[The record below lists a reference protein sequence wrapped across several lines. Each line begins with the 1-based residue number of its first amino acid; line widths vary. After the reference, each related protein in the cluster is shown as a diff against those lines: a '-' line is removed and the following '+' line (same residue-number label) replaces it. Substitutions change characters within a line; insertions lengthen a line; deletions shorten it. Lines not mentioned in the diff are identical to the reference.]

1 MSPVAGWL
9 IAVTVIGGFLLAV
22 ALHDARQRKHTI
34 LANFPIIGHFR
45 YLLESIGP
53 ELRQYIVTSNDEERP
68 FNRAQR
74 RWVYASAK
82 RQNPNFGFG
91 TDQDLDQTGYL
102 IVKHS
107 TFPHLDEI
115 DEAATLPCAK
125 ELGAWRDRPGR
136 FRPASVVNISG
147 MSYGSLSGPA
157 VEALNVGARLAGCL
171 QNTGEGGIS
180 EYHRRGGEL
189 VYQIG
194 TGYFGCRN
202 PDGTFSLPRF
212 IETVGSAP
220 VRAIEVKLSQGA
232 KPGLGGM
239 LPGVKVTPA
248 IAAARGVPVGETV
261 KSPNAHSAFSDVD
274 GLIDFTEE
282 LAGATGLPVGIKSA
296 VGDTRFWDEL
306 ARRMAERGE
315 GPDFVNVDGGEG
327 GTGAGPLVFTNHVAL
342 PFRRG
347 FARVYLAFAAHGLHQ
362 NVVFVGGGKLGF
374 GAEGLAAMNM
384 GADLLSVGR
393 EALLA
398 IGCIQTQRCHT
409 GRCPTGVTTHSRW
422 LTRGLDPALKSVR
435 CANYIMSLRAE
446 LLQLAHACGQSH
458 PALVPHTALELLYEE
473 PAKRVDLCQHY
484 RYPPDL
490 HTLSAEQAAVIGEL
504 CSRPAA
510 AREVP
515 VAVP

>member
-1 MSPVAGWL
+1 MAGWL
-9 IAVTVIGGFLLAV
+9 VAVIVVGGLLVAV
-22 ALHDARQRKHTI
+22 ALYDVTQRRHTI
-34 LANFPIIGHFR
+34 LANFPVIGHFR

-91 TDQDLDQTGYL
+91 TDQDLDETGYL
-102 IVKHS
+102 IIKHS
-107 TFPHLDEI
+107 AFPWIGGI

-136 FRPASVVNISG
+136 FRPASAVNVSG
-147 MSYGSLSGPA
+147 MSYGSLSGQA
-157 VEALNVGARLAGCL
+157 VEALNSGARLASCL

-180 EYHRRGGEL
+180 SFHRNGGEL

-202 PDGTFSLPRF
+202 PDGTFSLPRLQ
-212 IETVGSAP
+212 ETVEGAP

-239 LPGVKVTPA
+239 LPGVKVTPE
-248 IAAARGVPVGETV
+248 IAAARGVPVGVTV
-261 KSPNAHSAFSDVD
+261 KSPNAHSAFGDVD
-274 GLIDFTEE
+274 GLIDFVE
-282 LAGATGLPVGIKSA
+282 LLAETTGLPVGIKSA
-296 VGDTRFWDEL
+296 VGDAGFWVEL
-306 ARRMAERGE
+306 ARRMSERGE

-327 GTGAGPLVFTNHVAL
+327 GTGAGPLVFTNNVAL

-347 FARVYLAFAAHGLHQ
+347 FARVYLTFAERDLHHK
-362 NVVFVGGGKLGF
+362 VVFVGGGKLGF

-409 GRCPTGVTTHSRW
+409 GRCPTGITTHSRW

-446 LLQLAHACGQSH
+446 LLQLAHACGRPH
-458 PALVPHTALELLYEE
+458 PALVPSTALELLYEE
-473 PAKRVDLCQHY
+473 PARRVDLRGHY
-484 RYPPDL
+484 RYPADL
-490 HTLSAEQAAVIGEL
+490 AILSAEQAEATAEL
-504 CSRPAA
+504 CSRSAQAA
-510 AREVP
+510 EAP
-515 VAVP
+515 VAVS

>member
-1 MSPVAGWL
+1 MRGMAPWL
-9 IAVTVIGGFLLAV
+9 IALIVIGGLLLAV
-22 ALHDARQRKHTI
+22 ALYDVLQRKHTI

-74 RWVYASAK
+74 RWIYASAK

-102 IVKHS
+102 IIKHAA
-107 TFPHLDEI
+107 FPHLAEI

-136 FRPASVVNISG
+136 FRPASVVNVSG

-157 VEALNVGARLAGCL
+157 VAALNKGAGLAGCL
-171 QNTGEGGIS
+171 HNTGEGGIS
-180 EYHRRGGEL
+180 GFHRNGGEL
-189 VYQIG
+189 IYQIG

-202 PDGTFSLPRF
+202 PDGTFSLERF
-212 IETVGSAP
+212 VETVEAAP
-220 VRAIEVKLSQGA
+220 VRAVEIKLSQGA

-239 LPGVKVTPA
+239 LPGVKVTPE
-248 IAAARGVPVGETV
+248 IAAARGVPVGKTV
-261 KSPNAHSAFSDVD
+261 KSPNAHSAFDDAD
-274 GLIDFTEE
+274 GLIDFAEE
-282 LAGATGLPVGIKSA
+282 LAEATGLPVGIKSA
-296 VGDTRFWDEL
+296 VGDARFWDEL

-327 GTGAGPLVFTNHVAL
+327 GTGAGPLVFTNNVAL

-347 FARVYLAFAAHGLHQ
+347 FARVYLAFFAHGLNQ
-362 NVVFVGGGKLGF
+362 KVVFIGGGKLGF
-374 GAEGLAAMNM
+374 GADGLAAMNM
-384 GADLLSVGR
+384 GADLLNVGR

-409 GRCPTGVTTHSRW
+409 GRCPTGVTTHNRW

-446 LLQLAHACGQSH
+446 LLQLAHACGQPH
-458 PALVPHTALELLYEE
+458 PALVPPTALELLYEE
-473 PAKRVDLCQHY
+473 PARRVDLCQHY

-490 HTLSAEQAAVIGEL
+490 HTLSAEQGETIGALCAGLAAG
-504 CSRPAA
+504 
-510 AREVP
+510 REAP
-515 VAVP
+515 VGIS

>member
-1 MSPVAGWL
+1 MRGVAGWL
-9 IAVTVIGGFLLAV
+9 IAVTVVGGLLLTV
-22 ALHDARQRKHTI
+22 ALYDVTQRRHTI

-74 RWVYASAK
+74 RWIYASAK

-91 TDQDLDQTGYL
+91 TDQDLDRTGYL
-102 IVKHS
+102 IVKHAA
-107 TFPHLDEI
+107 FPHVAEI

-157 VEALNVGARLAGCL
+157 VEALNIGAGLAGCL
-171 QNTGEGGIS
+171 HNTGEGGIS
-180 EYHRRGGEL
+180 DHHRHGGEL

-194 TGYFGCRN
+194 TGYFGCRSA
-202 PDGTFSLPRF
+202 DGTFSLPHLL
-212 IETVGSAP
+212 ETVEGAP
-220 VRAIEVKLSQGA
+220 VRAIEIKLSQGA

-239 LPGVKVTPA
+239 LPGVKVTPE
-248 IAAARGVPVGETV
+248 IAAARGVPEYRTV
-261 KSPNAHSAFSDVD
+261 KSPNAHSAFGDID
-274 GLIDFTEE
+274 GLISFVEQ
-282 LAGATGLPVGIKSA
+282 LADVCGLPVGIKSA
-296 VGDTRFWDEL
+296 VGSTRFWDEL
-306 ARRMAERGE
+306 ARRMSERGE
-315 GPDFVNVDGGEG
+315 GPDFITVDGGEG

-347 FARVYLAFAAHGLHQ
+347 FARVYLAFVAQELHQ
-362 NVVFVGGGKLGF
+362 KVVFIGSGKLGF
-374 GAEGLAAMNM
+374 GAEGLAAMNL
-384 GADLLSVGR
+384 GADLLNVGR

-398 IGCIQTQRCHT
+398 IGCVQTQRCHT
-409 GRCPTGVTTHSRW
+409 GRCPTGITTHSRW

-435 CANYIMSLRAE
+435 CANYVMSLRAE
-446 LLQLAHACGQSH
+446 LLQLAHACGQPH
-458 PALVPHTALELLYEE
+458 PALIPSTSLELLYEE
-473 PAKRVDLCQHY
+473 PIKRVDLCQHY
-484 RYPPDL
+484 RYPPELARLDPG
-490 HTLSAEQAAVIGEL
+490 EAATVVGL

-510 AREVP
+510 SEGTP
-515 VAVP
+515 VAL

>member
-1 MSPVAGWL
+1 MRGVAGWL
-9 IAVTVIGGFLLAV
+9 IALIAVGGLLVAV
-22 ALHDARQRKHTI
+22 ALYDATQRRHTI
-34 LANFPIIGHFR
+34 LANFPIIGHLR

-107 TFPHLDEI
+107 AFPHLDEI
-115 DEAATLPCAK
+115 DDAASLPCAK

-157 VEALNVGARLAGCL
+157 VEALNVGAGLAGCL
-171 QNTGEGGIS
+171 HNTGEGGIS
-180 EYHRRGGEL
+180 DFHRRGGEL

-194 TGYFGCRN
+194 TGYFGCRS
-202 PDGTFSLPRF
+202 PDGSFSLTRLV
-212 IETVGSAP
+212 ETVGSAP

-248 IAAARGVPVGETV
+248 IAAARGVPVGRTV
-261 KSPNAHSAFSDVD
+261 KSPNAHSAFGDVD
-274 GLIDFTEE
+274 GLIDFAEQ
-282 LAGATGLPVGIKSA
+282 LADATGLPVGIKSA
-296 VGDTRFWDEL
+296 VGGARFWDEL

-315 GPDFVNVDGGEG
+315 GPDFVNIDGGEG

-347 FARVYLAFAAHGLHQ
+347 FARVYLAFATHDLHQ
-362 NVVFVGGGKLGF
+362 KVVFVGAGKLGF
-374 GAEGLAAMNM
+374 GAEGLAAMNL
-384 GADLLSVGR
+384 GADLVSVGR

-409 GRCPTGVTTHSRW
+409 GRCPTGITTHNRW

-435 CANYIMSLRAE
+435 CANYVMSLRAE
-446 LLQLAHACGQSH
+446 LLHLAHACGQPH
-458 PALVPHTALELLYEE
+458 PALVPATALELLYEE
-473 PAKRVDLCQHY
+473 PVKRVDLCQHY
-484 RYPPDL
+484 CYPADL
-490 HTLSAEQAAVIGEL
+490 ARLSPEQAAAAADL
-504 CSRPAA
+504 CARPAST
-510 AREVP
+510 RSVP
-515 VAVP
+515 VAIS